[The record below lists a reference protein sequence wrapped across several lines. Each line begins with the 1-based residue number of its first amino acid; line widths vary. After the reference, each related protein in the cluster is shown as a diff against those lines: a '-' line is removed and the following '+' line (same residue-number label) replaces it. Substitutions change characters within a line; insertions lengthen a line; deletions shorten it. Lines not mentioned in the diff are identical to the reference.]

1 MPPKRQRPHSPS
13 PDASS
18 CFEFDARVYPQAG
31 PTPAKKKKG
40 QPGHDEPVEKRLKL
54 FKKACPKATEE
65 RMGRVMSQR
74 FFCVARERTGEISE
88 EFKVL
93 GSTGNAYTIKI
104 GKTPSCNCPD
114 GMKGNHCKHIVRWYQ
129 SALLSSELRA
139 IFAHARPAPRSQIEE
154 RVSRLYKIAM
164 GEANAVDLEEDR
176 GEGGSGGLVPRKRVP
191 AKGDACPICCA
202 SRLLSFP
209 PFACASCGGAIF
221 AAAAEA
227 FNHPGHPCG
236 DGTNKPVLTHRFSRC
251 PLADEDF
258 TPKSEA
264 GLVFCLSLQGCGN
277 ALHSECFANWARTA
291 TPKWADTVP
300 TPNAIAGPSRSSEGY
315 ANFAAQAGISGK
327 RDTSSYYRG
336 PRRGARWRS
345 GYGRHGE
352 YEFEEE
358 DAEEWARSGYGYGN

>member
-114 GMKGNHCKHIVRWYQ
+114 GMKGNHCKHILFVLLKILQVPQTSNLGVSLASLHLPPRHPLFLWYQ

-191 AKGDACPICCA
+191 AKGDACPICY
-202 SRLLSFP
+202 
-209 PFACASCGGAIF
+209 
-221 AAAAEA
+221 
-227 FNHPGHPCG
+227 
-236 DGTNKPVLTHRFSRC
+236 
-251 PLADEDF
+251 EDF

-291 TPKWADTVP
+291 TPVTCPLCREKWADTVP

>member
-1 MPPKRQRPHSPS
+1 MPPKRQRPPSPS
-13 PDASS
+13 PDAS

-40 QPGHDEPVEKRLKL
+40 QSGHDEPVEKRLKL
-54 FKKACPKATEE
+54 FKKGCPKATEE

-104 GKTPSCNCPD
+104 GMTPSCNCPD
-114 GMKGNHCKHIVRWYQ
+114 GMKGNHCKHIVRSSCFLKSSKWYQ

-154 RVSRLYKIAM
+154 RVSRLYKVAT
-164 GEANAVDLEEDR
+164 GEANAADLEEDR
-176 GEGGSGGLVPRKRVP
+176 DEGGSGGLVPRKRVP
-191 AKGDACPICCA
+191 AKGDACPICY
-202 SRLLSFP
+202 
-209 PFACASCGGAIF
+209 
-221 AAAAEA
+221 
-227 FNHPGHPCG
+227 
-236 DGTNKPVLTHRFSRC
+236 
-251 PLADEDF
+251 EDF

-291 TPKWADTVP
+291 TPVTCPLCRETWADTVP
-300 TPNAIAGPSRSSEGY
+300 TPTDLAGPSRSSEGY

-336 PRRGARWRS
+336 PRRGARGRS
-345 GYGRHGE
+345 GYGRYGE
-352 YEFEEE
+352 YEIEEE
-358 DAEEWARSGYGYGN
+358 NAEEWARSGYGYGN